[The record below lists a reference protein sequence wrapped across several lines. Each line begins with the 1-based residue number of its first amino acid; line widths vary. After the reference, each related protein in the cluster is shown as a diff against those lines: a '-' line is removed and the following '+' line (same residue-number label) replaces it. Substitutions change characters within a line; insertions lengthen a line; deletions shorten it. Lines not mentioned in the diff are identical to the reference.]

1 MRGRMYT
8 DMQTGWLKTMIGK
21 LEDGMYWHI
30 PRSNSLLR
38 IDKKRQQFILISGDK
53 TSTELRSLERELK
66 EFGYLLVNKETAR
79 GYFTV

>member
-30 PRSNSLLR
+30 PRSNALLR
-38 IDKKRQQFILISGDK
+38 IDKKRQQFILISGDEK
-53 TSTELRSLERELK
+53 STELRLLGKELK
-66 EFGYLLVNKETAR
+66 GFGYLLISKEKES

>member
-1 MRGRMYT
+1 MYT

-38 IDKKRQQFILISGDK
+38 IDKKRQQFILIRGDK
-53 TSTELRSLERELK
+53 ASTELRSLERELK
-66 EFGYLLVNKETAR
+66 EHGYLLVNKEKER

>member
-1 MRGRMYT
+1 
-8 DMQTGWLKTMIGK
+8 MQTGWLKTMIGK

-66 EFGYLLVNKETAR
+66 SFGYLLVNKEKER

>member
-1 MRGRMYT
+1 MLGRMYT
-8 DMQTGWLKTMIGK
+8 DMQTGWLKAMIGK

-38 IDKKRQQFILISGDK
+38 IDKKRQRFVLISGDK
-53 TSTELRSLERELK
+53 RSTELRMLEGELK
-66 EFGYLLVNKETAR
+66 KFGYLLISKEKER